1 MRCLEL
7 TKCTQ
12 NRMSP
17 RRGSSL
23 PPELPSRTDEVSSAN
38 DIDQFEDYE
47 HNERKAGQEND
58 SDNVILVSDLPEKQ
72 TPSKNFDASL
82 GAQREE
88 SKKNMVVMSTIDE
101 GASITAQNSVSD
113 NDTCEN
119 KTGSNKHSGKVESGI
134 YHDATLMQ
142 STNGSQSS
150 EWPIAVTSI
159 EKLDAPTLRQNLEFA
174 IGRMESMTK
183 LTTEVSGL
191 LVAY

>member
-1 MRCLEL
+1 
-7 TKCTQ
+7 
-12 NRMSP
+12 MSP

-88 SKKNMVVMSTIDE
+88 SKKNTVVMSTIDE
-101 GASITAQNSVSD
+101 GASTTAQNSVSD

-159 EKLDAPTLRQNLEFA
+159 EKLDTPTLRQNLEFA

>member
-1 MRCLEL
+1 
-7 TKCTQ
+7 
-12 NRMSP
+12 MSP

-119 KTGSNKHSGKVESGI
+119 KTGSYESHCFVLNK
-134 YHDATLMQ
+134 Y
-142 STNGSQSS
+142 
-150 EWPIAVTSI
+150 SI
-159 EKLDAPTLRQNLEFA
+159 PVIMLSVDC
-174 IGRMESMTK
+174 
-183 LTTEVSGL
+183 LTTL
-191 LVAY
+191 FIFFFL

>member
-1 MRCLEL
+1 
-7 TKCTQ
+7 
-12 NRMSP
+12 MSP

-38 DIDQFEDYE
+38 HIDQFEDYE

-58 SDNVILVSDLPEKQ
+58 RNNIILVSDLPEKK
-72 TPSKNFDASL
+72 TPPKKIEVSL

-88 SKKNMVVMSTIDE
+88 SKKNTVVMSTIDE
-101 GASITAQNSVSD
+101 GASITAQNSLSD
-113 NDTCEN
+113 NDTRE
-119 KTGSNKHSGKVESGI
+119 NKHSGKVESGR
-134 YHDATLMQ
+134 YNNATFMQ
-142 STNGSQSS
+142 STNSSQSS
-150 EWPIAVTSI
+150 EWPIAVTSL

-183 LTTEVSGL
+183 LTTEVNGL